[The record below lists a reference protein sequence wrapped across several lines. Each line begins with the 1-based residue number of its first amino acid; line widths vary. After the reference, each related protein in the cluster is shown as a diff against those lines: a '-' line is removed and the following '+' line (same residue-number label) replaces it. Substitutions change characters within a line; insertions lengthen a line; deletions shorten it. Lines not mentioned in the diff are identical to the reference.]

1 MSTTAPTN
9 AKWTKV
15 LTKRFLVTQLKAGRT
30 AREIADEVGCS
41 ENTLRDHL
49 VRHGLLAV
57 SGVPKSVV
65 ADYTRLRSVTA
76 VADEHR
82 VAFSTARRW
91 LLASGVTL
99 NEAHRP
105 ESAVFDITTAARRY
119 EQGESLA
126 SIAADVD
133 VAVNTLKRRLEV
145 NGVTMRSRGPRHSP
159 AR

>member
-1 MSTTAPTN
+1 MSKTAPTN

-15 LTKRFLVTQLKAGRT
+15 LTKRFLAARLKAGRT

-57 SGVPKSVV
+57 SGVPKSVI
-65 ADYTRLRSVTA
+65 ADYTRLQSVTA
-76 VADEHR
+76 VADEHS
-82 VAFSTARRW
+82 VAFATARRW

-105 ESAVFDITTAARRY
+105 ESAVFDIAKAARRY
-119 EQGESLA
+119 ERGESLA
-126 SIAADVD
+126 SIAADLD

-145 NGVTMRSRGPRHSP
+145 HGVTMRPRGPRHSP
-159 AR
+159 AQ

>member
-1 MSTTAPTN
+1 
-9 AKWTKV
+9 
-15 LTKRFLVTQLKAGRT
+15 
-30 AREIADEVGCS
+30 
-41 ENTLRDHL
+41 LRDHL

-65 ADYTRLRSVTA
+65 ADYTRLQSVTA
-76 VADEHR
+76 VADEHN
-82 VAFSTARRW
+82 VAFATARRW

-105 ESAVFDITTAARRY
+105 ESAVFDIAKAARRY
-119 EQGESLA
+119 ERGESLA

-145 NGVTMRSRGPRHSP
+145 HGVRMRPRGPRHSP
-159 AR
+159 AQ